1 MTSAPRDP
9 APSGT
14 DSGSLPSLL
23 RLMAA
28 LAIAL
33 LAGLAALVVLDVV
46 PRELLAQWSVKVIL
60 LTGIAALAS
69 VAITFIMGLGRG
81 RSPDR

>member
-1 MTSAPRDP
+1 MTDTPRDP
-9 APSGT
+9 VPGADSKTSG
-14 DSGSLPSLL
+14 LPSLL

-46 PRELLAQWSVKVIL
+46 PREMLRQWSVKLIL

-69 VAITFIMGLGRG
+69 VAITFIMGWGRRD
-81 RSPDR
+81 RS

>member
-1 MTSAPRDP
+1 MTGSSSDPGTP
-9 APSGT
+9 APEQPGGLT
-14 DSGSLPSLL
+14 NFL

-46 PRELLAQWSVKVIL
+46 PREMLTQWSVKVIL

-69 VAITFIMGLGRG
+69 MAVTFVMGWGRRG
-81 RSPDR
+81 TRS

>member
-1 MTSAPRDP
+1 MTDGSRDP
-9 APSGT
+9 
-14 DSGSLPSLL
+14 DSRTSPGPTGLPGLL

-46 PRELLAQWSVKVIL
+46 PREMLRQWSVRVIL
-60 LTGIAALAS
+60 LVGIASLAS
-69 VAITFIMGLGRG
+69 VAITFILGWGG
-81 RSPDR
+81 RANRD

>member
-1 MTSAPRDP
+1 MTGTSRDP
-9 APSGT
+9 VPPASESSGL
-14 DSGSLPSLL
+14 SGLL

-46 PRELLAQWSVKVIL
+46 PREMLRQWSVKVIL
-60 LTGIAALAS
+60 LTGIAAFAS
-69 VAITFIMGLGRG
+69 MGITFIMGWGR
-81 RSPDR
+81 RDRR

>member
-1 MTSAPRDP
+1 MTGSSNDPRVPDGGE
-9 APSGT
+9 STGLT
-14 DSGSLPSLL
+14 GFL
-23 RLMAA
+23 RMMAA

-46 PRELLAQWSVKVIL
+46 PREMLTQWSVKVIL

-69 VAITFIMGLGRG
+69 MAITFIMGWGRRG
-81 RSPDR
+81 NRG

>member
-1 MTSAPRDP
+1 MTDSPRDP
-9 APSGT
+9 VRPTRTETSGLQ
-14 DSGSLPSLL
+14 GLL

-46 PRELLAQWSVKVIL
+46 PRELLTQWSVKLIL

-69 VAITFIMGLGRG
+69 MAITFIMGWGRRG
-81 RSPDR
+81 NRG

>member
-1 MTSAPRDP
+1 MTGSSSEPGTP
-9 APSGT
+9 APDESGGLT
-14 DSGSLPSLL
+14 SLL

-33 LAGLAALVVLDVV
+33 LAGLAALVVLDVL
-46 PRELLAQWSVKVIL
+46 PREMLTQWSVKVIL

-69 VAITFIMGLGRG
+69 MAITFIMGWGRRG
-81 RSPDR
+81 PRS

>member
-1 MTSAPRDP
+1 MPETSRDP
-9 APSGT
+9 ASRPAPGPT
-14 DSGSLPSLL
+14 GLPGLL

-46 PRELLAQWSVKVIL
+46 PRELLKQWSVKVIL

-69 VAITFIMGLGRG
+69 MAITFILGWTGRG
-81 RSPDR
+81 SRS

>member
-1 MTSAPRDP
+1 MTGTSRDP
-9 APSGT
+9 VPPAGTERSG
-14 DSGSLPSLL
+14 LPNLL

-33 LAGLAALVVLDVV
+33 LAGLAALVVLDVL
-46 PRELLAQWSVKVIL
+46 PREILTQWSAKVIL

-69 VAITFIMGLGRG
+69 VAIAFIMGWGRRG
-81 RSPDR
+81 

>member
-1 MTSAPRDP
+1 MTDPSRDP
-9 APSGT
+9 VRPTNPEPSG
-14 DSGSLPSLL
+14 LPSLL

-46 PRELLAQWSVKVIL
+46 PRELLRQWSVKVIL

-69 VAITFIMGLGRG
+69 MGITFIMGWGRRG
-81 RSPDR
+81 NRG

>member
-1 MTSAPRDP
+1 MTDSPREPVRP
-9 APSGT
+9 ADAEPSG
-14 DSGSLPSLL
+14 LPNLL

-46 PRELLAQWSVKVIL
+46 PREMLTQWSVKVIL

-69 VAITFIMGLGRG
+69 MAITFIMGWGRG
-81 RSPDR
+81 ANRR

>member
-1 MTSAPRDP
+1 MTGPPRDP
-9 APSGT
+9 VPPAAERSG
-14 DSGSLPSLL
+14 LPGLL

-33 LAGLAALVVLDVV
+33 LAVLAALVVLDVV
-46 PRELLAQWSVKVIL
+46 PRELLTQWSVKVIL

-69 VAITFIMGLGRG
+69 MAITFILGWGGR
-81 RSPDR
+81 RSP

>member
-1 MTSAPRDP
+1 MTDTSRDP
-9 APSGT
+9 VQPTNTEPSG
-14 DSGSLPSLL
+14 LPSVL

-46 PRELLAQWSVKVIL
+46 PRELLRQWSVKVIL

-69 VAITFIMGLGRG
+69 VAITFIMGWGRRG
-81 RSPDR
+81 NGG

>member
-1 MTSAPRDP
+1 MTGTSRDP
-9 APSGT
+9 VPPPESEPSG
-14 DSGSLPSLL
+14 LPSLL

-46 PRELLAQWSVKVIL
+46 PREMLTQWSVKVIL
-60 LTGIAALAS
+60 LTGIAALAI
-69 VAITFIMGLGRG
+69 VAITFIMGWGRRG
-81 RSPDR
+81 DRG